1 MLRYYLLLNCNYDHH
16 TPTILWRM
24 VLLVLWLNQTR
35 RIRWRG
41 VLLGEQPVC
50 PYCGCSLEMVLPEMV
65 EGQVQIRCPE
75 CDSLFS
81 FTHGIGSFPI
91 EDLEIHI
98 STSRLGSRLSIGPP
112 SDSISKSGNILSRV
126 ILCFS
131 IGLAL
136 IVIAVFV
143 VSLISLGLP

>member
-1 MLRYYLLLNCNYDHH
+1 LADGSSGSLAKSDAKSQME
-16 TPTILWRM
+16 
-24 VLLVLWLNQTR
+24 
-35 RIRWRG
+35 G

-50 PYCGCSLEMVLPEMV
+50 PYCGCSPEVVLPEIV
-65 EGQVQIRCPE
+65 EGQVQIRCPK

-81 FTHGIGSFPI
+81 FTPGIGSFPV
-91 EDLEIHI
+91 EDDLEIHI

-112 SDSISKSGNILSRV
+112 SDTIGKSGNILSRV

-136 IVIAVFV
+136 IVIAVFI